1 MKITLTAMLEL
12 KDEMHELLEADVY
25 EETKASLIYAKH
37 CDIGQEDYRAV
48 WLVLDA
54 PTRRAWKGFITMSEL
69 EYEKQYK
76 PW

>member
-1 MKITLTAMLEL
+1 MPASLTATLAL
-12 KDEMHELLEADVY
+12 ADEFQELLEADVY
-25 EETKASLIYAKH
+25 EEVKANLIYAKH
-37 CDIGQEDYRAV
+37 CDIGQDDYIAV

-69 EYEKQYK
+69 EYDKQYK